1 MRPRT
6 LALFGLK
13 LAISAGALW
22 YVSRQIDFTTL
33 ANHFPNPWS
42 WQVLAAEVCLL
53 VALLISVFRW
63 QLILRWQG
71 HDLPFRPLCAITWIA
86 NFFALLLPGGIG
98 RDISR
103 GIYLT
108 RFRIGALEVTRS
120 ILTDRFIGLV
130 SVVVLS
136 VPCMIFALSAAG
148 PLHLLGWMLLV
159 LCIGM
164 PLGLVLCRWLDRWY
178 YARQSPDQ
186 QSRLA
191 KTIHA
196 IAAILR
202 DFRTPRLFGLPFVQS
217 CAMMAATILCVMA
230 MSGAIGGFSA
240 PLWSQPLFL
249 PVIFL
254 LSQLPISIA
263 GIGVRE
269 AAFVSLFG
277 AVGATAE
284 QALALSLA
292 FFTLGVVNNLIGGLV
307 YLASRHRQTP

>member
-33 ANHFPNPWS
+33 ANHFPDPLS
-42 WQVLAAEVCLL
+42 WQVLAAEACFLA
-53 VALLISVFRW
+53 ALLISVFRW

-71 HDLPFRPLCAITWIA
+71 HDLPFRPLWAITWIS

-130 SVVVLS
+130 SVVMMS
-136 VPCMIFALSAAG
+136 VPCMIFALNSAG
-148 PLHLLGWMLLV
+148 PLHLLGWMLLL
-159 LCIGM
+159 LCIGL
-164 PLGLVLCRWLDRWY
+164 PVGLIVCRWLDRWY
-178 YARQSPDQ
+178 YARLSPDHE
-186 QSRLA
+186 SRFA
-191 KTIHA
+191 KAIHA
-196 IAAILR
+196 IASIFR
-202 DFRTPRLFGLPFVQS
+202 DFRTPRLFGLPFLQS

-230 MSGAIGGFSA
+230 MSGATGGLSA

-307 YLASRHRQTP
+307 YLVFGRRQAP

>member
-13 LAISAGALW
+13 LAISAGALY
-22 YVSRQIDFTTL
+22 YVTRQIDFATL
-33 ANHFPNPWS
+33 ANHFPSPWS
-42 WQVLAAEVCLL
+42 WQVLVAEACFL
-53 VALLISVFRW
+53 VALLVSVFRW

-71 HDLPFRPLCAITWIA
+71 HDLPFRPLWSITWIS
-86 NFFALLLPGGIG
+86 NFFTLLLPGGIG
-98 RDISR
+98 RDVAR
-103 GIYLT
+103 GIYLA

-136 VPCMIFALSAAG
+136 VPCMIFALSSSG
-148 PLHLLGWMLLV
+148 PLHVMGWLLLA
-159 LCIGM
+159 LC
-164 PLGLVLCRWLDRWY
+164 LGLPAGLWLCHWLDRRY
-178 YARQSPDQ
+178 YGQKIAAGE
-186 QSRLA
+186 SR
-191 KTIHA
+191 IERVVHA
-196 IAAILR
+196 VAAILR
-202 DFRTPRLFGLPFVQS
+202 DFRTPRLFGLPFLQS
-217 CAMMAATILCVMA
+217 CAMMGATILCVMA
-230 MSGAIGGFSA
+230 ISGATGGLSA

-292 FFTLGVVNNLIGGLV
+292 FFTLGVANNLIGGVV
-307 YLASRHRQTP
+307 YLAFGRQRAR